1 MSILLAEKWA
11 DQAGRQLAARG
22 GRDLEWYFA
31 EEEAAAEAEL
41 IVATDL
47 AFGRK
52 MKVIPWLA
60 SLITVPAAPVIVEH
74 LPNGGLLMSATR
86 ETFDVENPA
95 HMAAARQIGAAI
107 ASLNDLPWAERA
119 RA

>member
-52 MKVIPWLA
+52 MKVIRG
-60 SLITVPAAPVIVEH
+60 SLH
-74 LPNGGLLMSATR
+74 SLLCPQRRSSSSIC
-86 ETFDVENPA
+86 P
-95 HMAAARQIGAAI
+95 MAAC
-107 ASLNDLPWAERA
+107 
-119 RA
+119 